1 MPTPA
6 FMTLHGERQG
16 LISAGA
22 FTEASVG
29 NTYQL
34 GREDQIMIQALSHG
48 IFVPKGSGAGRR
60 MHKPLIITKTI
71 DKATPLI
78 NNALCSG
85 ELLKVCRVEWYR
97 TSAQGTQ
104 EHFYTME
111 LEDALI
117 IGAEVLMRIARIPAP
132 LTSLNWRR
140 SISVTGEFTGG
151 TKSVEPWGPMSGTPR
166 CRDEV
171 GQRTRFVRL
180 GAPTCL
186 LQ

>member
-6 FMTLHGERQG
+6 FMTLHGEHQG
-16 LISAGA
+16 LISEGA

-29 NTYQL
+29 NIYQK

-60 MHKPLIITKTI
+60 MHKPLIVTKAI

-85 ELLKVCRVEWYR
+85 ELLKICRVEWYR
-97 TSAQGTQ
+97 TSAQGIQ

-111 LEDALI
+111 LEDAVI
-117 IGAEVLMRIARIPAP
+117 IGAEVLMPHCQDPDTAYLTQLEKVHFSYRRI
-132 LTSLNWRR
+132 NWRHEVSR
-140 SISVTGEFTGG
+140 TMGS
-151 TKSVEPWGPMSGTPR
+151 
-166 CRDEV
+166 DEWSTEV
-171 GQRTRFVRL
+171 PG
-180 GAPTCL
+180 
-186 LQ
+186 

>member
-29 NTYQL
+29 NVYQL

-48 IFVPKGSGAGRR
+48 IFVPKGSGSGRR

-71 DKATPLI
+71 DKASPLI

-85 ELLKVCRVEWYR
+85 ELLTQCRVEWYR
-97 TSAQGTQ
+97 TSAQGIQ

-111 LEDALI
+111 LEDAVI
-117 IGAEVLMRIARIPAP
+117 VGSEVLMPHCQDPDTAHVTQLERVHFNYRRI
-132 LTSLNWRR
+132 NWRHE
-140 SISVTGEFTGG
+140 ISRTVG
-151 TKSVEPWGPMSGTPR
+151 S
-166 CRDEV
+166 DEWNTEV
-171 GQRTRFVRL
+171 QG
-180 GAPTCL
+180 
-186 LQ
+186 

>member
-6 FMTLHGERQG
+6 FMTLRGERQG

-29 NTYQL
+29 NVYQV
-34 GREDQIMIQALSHG
+34 GREDRIMIQALSHD
-48 IFVPKGSGAGRR
+48 IFVPNGSGSGRR

-85 ELLKVCRVEWYR
+85 ELLKECRVEWYR

-117 IGAEVLMRIARIPAP
+117 IGAEVLMPHCQDPGTAHLTQLEKVHFSYRRI
-132 LTSLNWRR
+132 NWRHEVSR
-140 SISVTGEFTGG
+140 TMGS
-151 TKSVEPWGPMSGTPR
+151 
-166 CRDEV
+166 DEWNTEEQ
-171 GQRTRFVRL
+171 G
-180 GAPTCL
+180 
-186 LQ
+186 

>member
-6 FMTLHGERQG
+6 FMTLHGEHQG

-29 NTYQL
+29 NTYQK
-34 GREDQIMIQALSHG
+34 GREDQIMIQALTHG

-60 MHKPLIITKTI
+60 MHKPLIVTKAI

-85 ELLKVCRVEWYR
+85 ELLKICRVEWYR
-97 TSAQGTQ
+97 SSAQGIQ

-111 LEDALI
+111 LEDAVI
-117 IGAEVLMRIARIPAP
+117 IGAEVLMPHCQDPGTAHLTQVEKVHFSYRRI
-132 LTSLNWRR
+132 NWRHEVSR
-140 SISVTGEFTGG
+140 TMGSDEWSTEV
-151 TKSVEPWGPMSGTPR
+151 SG
-166 CRDEV
+166 
-171 GQRTRFVRL
+171 
-180 GAPTCL
+180 
-186 LQ
+186 

>member
-6 FMTLHGERQG
+6 FMTLHGEHQG

-29 NTYQL
+29 NTYQK

-60 MHKPLIITKTI
+60 MHKPLIVTKAI

-85 ELLKVCRVEWYR
+85 ELLKICRVEWYR
-97 TSAQGTQ
+97 SSAQGIQ

-111 LEDALI
+111 LEDAVI
-117 IGAEVLMRIARIPAP
+117 IGAEVLMPHCQDPGTAHLTQVEKVHFSYRRIY
-132 LTSLNWRR
+132 WRHEVSR
-140 SISVTGEFTGG
+140 TMGSDEWSTEV
-151 TKSVEPWGPMSGTPR
+151 SG
-166 CRDEV
+166 
-171 GQRTRFVRL
+171 
-180 GAPTCL
+180 
-186 LQ
+186 